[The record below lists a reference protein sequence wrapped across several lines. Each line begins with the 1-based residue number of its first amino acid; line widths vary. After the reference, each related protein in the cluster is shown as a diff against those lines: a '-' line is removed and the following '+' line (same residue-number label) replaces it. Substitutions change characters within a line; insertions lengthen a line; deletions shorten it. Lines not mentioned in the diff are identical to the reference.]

1 MPTSTFILPAWA
13 DLAHRSLASLRKYH
27 GATTSPLE
35 ESAGKMETASDLDV
49 LFSKF
54 DDGKESDT
62 FGNPILGPIGT
73 VPARRVVTTMR
84 LAQAFGSV
92 AAYDESLEHGA
103 VTVLGGIAAVD
114 LDTLKRT
121 LRRGYPFADWQIV
134 APDVSDGRLAKGAQE
149 RFESALVEYLDK
161 TTPILVLQVEGAT
174 LPRHFLALD
183 PQVLEMPPMSRDV
196 LILSMLA
203 GSLSDQIPDPCALHR
218 ALPDDARLTGITTLE
233 LCAVLRAATP
243 HTALARLEAMTGASI
258 KARGPRLEDYGN
270 DTPVLTAARR
280 IVDDLKLFKTGQTG
294 WDDVSRSLLLYGPPG
309 TGKTHLARAMG
320 NSARVPVVNASFAE
334 WQTTGHLGNFLHAM
348 DATFADVRRLAP
360 CILIIDEID
369 AVGSRSSPDRN
380 HSNYWLQVVNGFL
393 GHMDVIATTPGV
405 IVIGTCND
413 LGRMDPAVLRAGR
426 FDIKLRVPMPDA
438 GAILDILRH
447 HLRETIADADLRGL
461 AHQAVGCSAADIDA
475 AIRAARS
482 DARHTRASLTVEL
495 LQAKLG
501 ITASLADDALRW
513 RVAVH
518 EAGHAVASAALGLGQ
533 IQSMAI
539 TTTGGEI
546 LRLNTPY
553 ESTLADIEA
562 ELTYLLA
569 GRAAEKLILGEISAG
584 AGGPVESDLARATH
598 WAIAVETTT
607 GLGIEGPV
615 WHADPAAV
623 HLQTPAI
630 RDRVRNR
637 LTNAETRAGRLLAQH
652 RGTLEALA
660 RDLAE
665 HRSLRAA
672 EINRHL
678 AAVSPPPPSTG
689 SNTSHARHEEG
700 HHLPA

>member
-1 MPTSTFILPAWA
+1 MPTSTFVVPAWA

-27 GATTSPLE
+27 GAIASTRD
-35 ESAGKMETASDLDV
+35 ESAGKMETVSDLDV

-54 DDGKESDT
+54 DDGKESDI
-62 FGNPILGPIGT
+62 FGNPALAPVGT
-73 VPARRVVTTMR
+73 VPARRVVTAMR

-92 AAYDESLEHGA
+92 ATYDASLEQSA
-103 VTVLGGIAAVD
+103 MTMLGGIAAAD
-114 LDTLKRT
+114 LDTVKRT
-121 LRRGYPFADWQIV
+121 LRRGYPYADWQVV
-134 APDVSDGRLAKGAQE
+134 APDVSEGRLAKGAQD
-149 RFESALVEYLDK
+149 RLESALVEYLDK

-174 LPRHFLALD
+174 LPSHFLALE
-183 PQVLEMPPMSRDV
+183 PQMLQLPPMSRDV

-203 GSLSDQIPDPCALHR
+203 GTLGDQIPDPGALHR
-218 ALPDDARLTGITTLE
+218 ALPDDEWLTGITTLE
-233 LCAVLRAATP
+233 VCAVLRAPTP
-243 HTALARLEAMTGASI
+243 HTALARLEAMTGATV
-258 KARGPRLEDYGN
+258 KARGARLEDYGT
-270 DTPVLTAARR
+270 DTPALTAARR
-280 IVDDLKLFKTGQTG
+280 IIDDLTLFKEGQTG

-320 NSARVPVVNASFAE
+320 NSAGVPVINASFAE
-334 WQTTGHLGNFLHAM
+334 WQANGHLGHFLQAM

-360 CILIIDEID
+360 CILIIDEVD
-369 AVGSRSSPDRN
+369 AVGSRSSPDRT

-393 GHMDVIATTPGV
+393 GHMDGIAATPGV

-413 LGRMDPAVLRAGR
+413 PGRMDPAVLRAGR

-447 HLRETIADADLRGL
+447 HLREDIADADLRGL

-482 DARHTRASLTVEL
+482 DARHTRAMLSVGL

-501 ITASLADDALRW
+501 ITASPADDAVRW
-513 RVAVH
+513 RVALH

-539 TTTGGEI
+539 TATGGEI
-546 LRLNTPY
+546 LRLNNAN

-584 AGGPVESDLARATH
+584 AGGPVASDLARATQ
-598 WAIAVETTT
+598 WAIAVETTA

-630 RDRVRNR
+630 RDRVRHR
-637 LTNAETRAGRLLAQH
+637 LTKAEKRAGILLAQH
-652 RGTLEALA
+652 RVTLIALA

-672 EINRHL
+672 EIDRHL
-678 AAVSPPPPSTG
+678 VAVLRTPPIAGDLTTPV
-689 SNTSHARHEEG
+689 
-700 HHLPA
+700 